1 MNNSS
6 GFLLKIHMEEKGR
19 TTEIHLNKE
28 RHSFVFVDD
37 DCVSDL
43 VVPEF
48 IVLEVEKLLNDI
60 SSAEENSNY
69 YVEIEKNGSIV
80 REYDREKV
88 FLIRKKITKV
98 SIKDFLSDQSNIKIN
113 DYYVDTIEKK
123 YGTSLP
129 QELKRLVSYTTNG
142 VVFDSVDDFYMLS
155 HAEIIDYKNEIK
167 FFIPLFTRNNKNY
180 IGFDYEHL
188 LYKEFSSQTERR
200 NSFVLAD
207 ILKDD
212 EPEVLDM
219 NENHEKKTPAS
230 IQEESNHEEETLS
243 VEEENVSQ
251 EYEETIK
258 NIDAQLER
266 LSVGIEKVETP
277 VTPPKEEKQDVEIDD
292 EKYHQEVVDTVRKA
306 LNKIEET
313 NTLIDEIDNTFNSA
327 QKTKEKEKDKDKSV
341 KTSSQKEKQEKTKK
355 EIKEVKPK
363 KTDNKKLTDLIA
375 KTLDNSFDNYQID
388 FNETAKLVVEH
399 LPYYEISSNFDVI
412 QIPEIEMDKITLL
425 PNSEIDL
432 GKFKLKVSKLDD
444 NMVDLVILSASSIIN
459 QDSGKVKKQDHIVLG
474 LHNEYSLRLNKSEA
488 METWSLRMEKSTFEA
503 ELRNIDYLKVIS
515 LIEKIPSYKNLGNI
529 EKYELSK
536 SVMLFIDF
544 VMKNEDY
551 DKLKELYRIIEKEPT
566 LYEEYITKYNIDC
579 SNELNN
585 IFPTYDSKKTYSMK
599 LNYINGLVNAKWLDY
614 PRYIFGTL
622 NYFSKD
628 YFLEEFINQLN
639 ETLTETDFADYLKR
653 LFSTSNLFNDLDE
666 TGQENLDKCLNYLS
680 VLYKY
685 NPIIGEE
692 NKYKIE
698 REFMIGATDE
708 DISLLISKL
717 CRRGIKD
724 YSTFIE
730 YESVMK
736 EKYRMGNLKYP
747 IYSED
752 FGIEEIRNGGE
763 YDEY

>member
-1 MNNSS
+1 MMNNSS
-6 GFLLKIHMEEKGR
+6 GFLLKIHMEEKGK

-37 DCVSDL
+37 ECVSDL

-60 SSAEENSNY
+60 SNTEENGNC
-69 YVEIEKNGSIV
+69 YVEIEKNGSTV
-80 REYDREKV
+80 REYDHKKV
-88 FLIRKKITKV
+88 SLIRKKITKV
-98 SIKDFLSDQSNIKIN
+98 SIKDFLNDQSNIKIN

-129 QELKRLVSYTTNG
+129 QDLKRLVSYTTNG
-142 VVFDSVDDFYMLS
+142 VIFDSADDFYMLS
-155 HAEIIDYKNEIK
+155 HAEIIDYKNDIK
-167 FFIPLFTRNNKNY
+167 SFIPLFTRNNKNY

-188 LYKEFSSQTERR
+188 LYKEFISQKERKS
-200 NSFVLAD
+200 SFVLAD
-207 ILKDD
+207 LLKDD
-212 EPEVLDM
+212 EIEVLDV
-219 NENHEKKTPAS
+219 NDINSKKENTTA
-230 IQEESNHEEETLS
+230 EEEK
-243 VEEENVSQ
+243 VSQ

-258 NIDAQLER
+258 NIDVQLER
-266 LSVGIEKVETP
+266 LSTGLEKTEITFP
-277 VTPPKEEKQDVEIDD
+277 SPQEKKENKEIDD
-292 EKYHQEVVDTVRKA
+292 EEYHQEVVDTVRKA

-313 NTLIDEIDNTFNSA
+313 NTLIDEIDSNFKSA
-327 QKTKEKEKDKDKSV
+327 QKTKEKDV
-341 KTSSQKEKQEKTKK
+341 KNTSKKEKTEKV
-355 EIKEVKPK
+355 EVKSK
-363 KTDNKKLTDLIA
+363 KADNKKLTNLMI
-375 KTLDNSFDNYQID
+375 KTLNSSFDNYQID

-432 GKFKLKVSKLDD
+432 GKFKLKVSKLD
-444 NMVDLVILSASSIIN
+444 NNIVDLVVVSASSILN
-459 QDSGKVKKQDHIVLG
+459 QEGSKVKKQDHIVLD
-474 LHNEYSLRLNKSEA
+474 LHNEFSLRLNKSEA
-488 METWSLRMEKSTFEA
+488 MESWSLKMEKSTFET

-515 LIEKIPSYKNLGNI
+515 LIAKTPSYKSLGNI

-544 VMKNEDY
+544 VMKKEEY

-622 NYFSKD
+622 NCFSND
-628 YFLEEFINQLN
+628 PFLEEFACQLN
-639 ETLTETDFADYLKR
+639 DSLTETDFSDYLKR
-653 LFSTSNLFNDLDE
+653 LFSTSNLFSDLDE
-666 TGQENLDKCLNYLS
+666 IGQENLDKCLDYLS
-680 VLYKY
+680 VLYKH

-736 EKYRMGNLKYP
+736 EKYRLGSLKYP
-747 IYSED
+747 LYSED

>member
-6 GFLLKIHMEEKGR
+6 GFLLKIHMEEKGK

-37 DCVSDL
+37 ECVSDL

-60 SSAEENSNY
+60 SSAEENGNC
-69 YVEIEKNGSIV
+69 YVEFEKNGSTV
-80 REYDREKV
+80 REYDHKKV
-88 FLIRKKITKV
+88 SLIKKKITKV
-98 SIKDFLSDQSNIKIN
+98 SIKDFLNDQSNIKIN
-113 DYYVDTIEKK
+113 DYYVDTVEKK

-142 VVFDSVDDFYMLS
+142 VVFDSADDFYMLS

-167 FFIPLFTRNNKNY
+167 SFIPLFTRNNKNY

-188 LYKEFSSQTERR
+188 LYKEFISQEERKS
-200 NSFVLAD
+200 SFVLGD
-207 ILKDD
+207 LLKDD
-212 EPEVLDM
+212 ELEVLDM
-219 NENHEKKTPAS
+219 NDNHNKKEPVS
-230 IQEESNHEEETLS
+230 VQEENDYEDETLP
-243 VEEENVSQ
+243 VEEEKVSQ
-251 EYEETIK
+251 EYDETIK
-258 NIDAQLER
+258 NIDAQLQK
-266 LSVGIEKVETP
+266 LSTGLEKVETP
-277 VTPPKEEKQDVEIDD
+277 VEPPKEEKQDVEVDD
-292 EKYHQEVVDTVRKA
+292 EKYHQEVVDIVKKA

-313 NTLIDEIDNTFNSA
+313 NTLIDEIDNTFNNA
-327 QKTKEKEKDKDKSV
+327 QKTKEKEK
-341 KTSSQKEKQEKTKK
+341 QEKPKK
-355 EIKEVKPK
+355 EVKEVKPK
-363 KTDNKKLTDLIA
+363 KIDNKKLTNLMI

-399 LPYYEISSNFDVI
+399 LPYYEISSGFDVI

-432 GKFKLKVSKLDD
+432 GKFKLKVSKLDN
-444 NMVDLVILSASSIIN
+444 NMVDLVVVSASSIIN
-459 QDSGKVKKQDHIVLG
+459 QEGSKIKKQDHIVLD
-474 LHNEYSLRLNKSEA
+474 LHNEFSLRLNKSEA
-488 METWSLRMEKSTFEA
+488 MESWSLKMEKSTFEA
-503 ELRNIDYLKVIS
+503 ELRNIDYLKIIS
-515 LIEKIPSYKNLGNI
+515 LVEKTPSYKSLGNI

-544 VMKNEDY
+544 VMKNGDY
-551 DKLKELYRIIEKEPT
+551 DKLKELYRILEKEPT

-585 IFPTYDSKKTYSMK
+585 VFPTYDSKKTYSMK

-622 NYFSKD
+622 NCFSND
-628 YFLEEFINQLN
+628 PFLEEFACQLN
-639 ETLTETDFADYLKR
+639 DSLTETDFSDYLKR
-653 LFSTSNLFNDLDE
+653 LFSTSNLFTNLDE
-666 TGQENLDKCLNYLS
+666 VGQENLDKCLNYLS

-685 NPIIGEE
+685 NPVIGEE

-708 DISLLISKL
+708 DISLLISKV

-730 YESVMK
+730 YESIMK
-736 EKYRMGNLKYP
+736 EKYRLGNLKYP
-747 IYSED
+747 LYSED

>member
-1 MNNSS
+1 MSNSG
-6 GFLLKIHMEEKGR
+6 GFLLKIHMEEKGKI
-19 TTEIHLNKE
+19 TEIHLNKE

-37 DCVSDL
+37 ECVSDL

-48 IVLEVEKLLNDI
+48 IVLEVEKILNDI
-60 SSAEENSNY
+60 SSAEENGNC
-69 YVEIEKNGSIV
+69 YVEIEKNGSTV
-80 REYDREKV
+80 REYDSKKV
-88 FLIRKKITKV
+88 ALIKKKVTKV
-98 SIKDFLSDQSNIKIN
+98 SIKDFLNDQSNIKIN
-113 DYYVDTIEKK
+113 DYYVDTVEKK

-142 VVFDSVDDFYMLS
+142 VVFDSADDFYMLS
-155 HAEIIDYKNEIK
+155 HDEIIDYKNEIK
-167 FFIPLFTRNNKNY
+167 LFIPLFTRNNKNY

-188 LYKEFSSQTERR
+188 LYKEFSAQKEIKS
-200 NSFVLAD
+200 SFVLAD
-207 ILKDD
+207 LLKD
-212 EPEVLDM
+212 EELEVLDM
-219 NENHEKKTPAS
+219 NDNHNKDES
-230 IQEESNHEEETLS
+230 IDIQEESSREDETLPIEEEK
-243 VEEENVSQ
+243 VSQ

-258 NIDAQLER
+258 NIDAQLEK
-266 LSVGIEKVETP
+266 LSTGIEKVETP
-277 VTPPKEEKQDVEIDD
+277 NTSSKEEIKGDD
-292 EKYHQEVVDTVRKA
+292 EQYHQEVVDIVKKA

-327 QKTKEKEKDKDKSV
+327 QKTEEKEKVKDV
-341 KTSSQKEKQEKTKK
+341 KTSSKKEKQEKPKK

-363 KTDNKKLTDLIA
+363 KTDNKKLTNLMI

-399 LPYYEISSNFDVI
+399 LPYYEISSSFDVI

-432 GKFKLKVSKLDD
+432 GKFKLKVSKLDN
-444 NMVDLVILSASSIIN
+444 NMVDLVVVSASSIVN
-459 QDSGKVKKQDHIVLG
+459 QEGSKVKKQDHIILD
-474 LHNEYSLRLNKSEA
+474 LHNEFSLRLNKSEA
-488 METWSLRMEKSTFEA
+488 MESWSLKMEKSTFEA
-503 ELRNIDYLKVIS
+503 ELRNIDYLKIIS
-515 LIEKIPSYKNLGNI
+515 SIEKIPSYKSLGNI

-536 SVMLFIDF
+536 SVMLFINF

-585 IFPTYDSKKTYSMK
+585 VFPTYDSKKTYSMK

-639 ETLTETDFADYLKR
+639 DTLTETDFSDYLKR
-653 LFSTSNLFNDLDE
+653 LFSTSNLFADLDE
-666 TGQENLDKCLNYLS
+666 VGQENLDKCLDYLS

-708 DISLLISKL
+708 DISLLISKV